1 MIPSSFNKYF
11 WDVKPESIDLKKNS
25 SYVAERILELGDF
38 KELDWLL
45 KVYGKEFLRQ
55 VVKESRNLSLK
66 SANFYSLYFGINP
79 RDILCLQEDYR
90 NKRKKIWNY

>member
-11 WDVKPESIDLKKNS
+11 WDVKPEGIDLKKNS